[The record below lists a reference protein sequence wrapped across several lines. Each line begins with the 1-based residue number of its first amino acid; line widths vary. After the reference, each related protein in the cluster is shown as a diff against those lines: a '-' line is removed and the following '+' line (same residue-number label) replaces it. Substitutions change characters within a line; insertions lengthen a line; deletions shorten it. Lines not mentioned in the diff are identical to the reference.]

1 MAAVTLVA
9 LTRADKDYVG
19 ACSSSAAGSATEG
32 QVDIVYD
39 DTESQEQIV
48 RALEKAIAFITAN
61 VAVRQ
66 AN

>member
-19 ACSSSAAGSATEG
+19 ACSSSASGSATEG